1 MRSPR
6 SKRLYLSAVQSR
18 RCRHAWKS
26 ASIAAAGEFGHGLRL
41 GFRLDGPL
49 KRNSGVAATPIL
61 ITGNATIIT
70 GRKAAER

>member
-1 MRSPR
+1 
-6 SKRLYLSAVQSR
+6 
-18 RCRHAWKS
+18 
-26 ASIAAAGEFGHGLRL
+26 
-41 GFRLDGPL
+41 L